1 MVGRFFRNGRG
12 TGQTTRGDRTERF
25 CFFSV
30 EIVVSDRVERVVRV
44 TGGGRQTPRTS
55 PRKPETRRDERARTS
70 TSSCALRLFP
80 DAGAGGSSVRSTIVT
95 SAFGSAF
102 ASGAAGGLG
111 ETGFLAPPPKKLR
124 MSPGIAPDAGPSR
137 APPRKR
143 STSLACPGVAR
154 SPRGAYAMFEMKIF
168 FSGCQARQRPEQTCR
183 DVKVYHFI
191 STPHAASS
199 RLPLNRRRASARS
212 DASTA
217 SSSPWLPS
225 RRPPPWPPPPS
236 CSPARREAQPLPGR

>member
-1 MVGRFFRNGRG
+1 LVARFFETEGGRVRRRAAG
-12 TGQTTRGDRTERF
+12 SIGKRVRHPARRSNRTF
-25 CFFSV
+25 LFFSV
-30 EIVVSDRVERVVRV
+30 EIVVSDRIERVVRV

-168 FSGCQARQRPEQTCR
+168 FSRCQARQRRESQT
-183 DVKVYHFI
+183 
-191 STPHAASS
+191 
-199 RLPLNRRRASARS
+199 RAG
-212 DASTA
+212 T
-217 SSSPWLPS
+217 
-225 RRPPPWPPPPS
+225 
-236 CSPARREAQPLPGR
+236 

>member
-1 MVGRFFRNGRG
+1 MKSQCLALPVEVQMPQPLRFPPFL
-12 TGQTTRGDRTERF
+12 
-25 CFFSV
+25 FFSV
-30 EIVVSDRVERVVRV
+30 EIVVSDRIERVVRV

-124 MSPGIAPDAGPSR
+124 MSPGITPDAGPSR

-154 SPRGAYAMFEMKIF
+154 SARGAYAMFEMKIF
-168 FSGCQARQRPEQTCR
+168 FSRCQARQRPEQT
-183 DVKVYHFI
+183 
-191 STPHAASS
+191 
-199 RLPLNRRRASARS
+199 RAG
-212 DASTA
+212 T
-217 SSSPWLPS
+217 
-225 RRPPPWPPPPS
+225 
-236 CSPARREAQPLPGR
+236 

>member
-1 MVGRFFRNGRG
+1 MAFFEIEGGSSAVNCVGCAFSETEGGWVRRRAAGSIGKRVIR
-12 TGQTTRGDRTERF
+12 RGDRTERL

-30 EIVVSDRVERVVRV
+30 EIVVSDRIERVVRV

-124 MSPGIAPDAGPSR
+124 MSPGITPDAGPSR

-154 SPRGAYAMFEMKIF
+154 SARGAYAMFEMKIF
-168 FSGCQARQRPEQTCR
+168 FSRCQARQRPEQT
-183 DVKVYHFI
+183 
-191 STPHAASS
+191 
-199 RLPLNRRRASARS
+199 RAG
-212 DASTA
+212 T
-217 SSSPWLPS
+217 
-225 RRPPPWPPPPS
+225 
-236 CSPARREAQPLPGR
+236 